1 MMRRA
6 LQRVSVF
13 AAPTISVGTSTVPG
27 ASNVAAPLVCSG
39 RCHTDA
45 KTVRA
50 PHVYE
55 QFVSSVNRAYVEDL
69 MAQYK
74 TDKASVD
81 ETWWPILDNLGSASP
96 DVALIETFNRP
107 EDQDLSSHLV
117 TEKDRVDNMR
127 LAWMVRAYE
136 TVGHSIA
143 TLDPLGLYEADL
155 DSSVHVGLE
164 PSRFGFKPEDM
175 ERSFFVTFG
184 GALGQSFQQMVTGSA
199 RRPMKLREIIAKLK
213 QLHCGTIGFE
223 FMNSGYLDLRNWF
236 RKQVLYAAEP
246 LPASERKEIY
256 EDVVKACG
264 LEQFLH
270 RKYATLKRFGLDGA
284 EALVPALNA
293 TFSAAAD
300 SGVEAVTLGMPHRG
314 RINVLVN
321 VCGKPLKNIFNEFE
335 GKTAKDDVKGTGD
348 VKYHLGIHKQMKTR
362 NGKEIFVNLLAN
374 PSHLEAVNP
383 LVLGKT
389 RARQVYTKDTEMNK
403 NLPILLH
410 GDAAFAG
417 QGPCYELMGLCDLE
431 NFHVGGTIHIVVN
444 NQVGFTTD
452 PAQSRSSKYCTDL
465 SRVCNA
471 PVLHVNADDVDA
483 VVKAAR
489 IAFAFRKEFKR
500 DAIID
505 LVCYRRYGHNESDV
519 PDFTQPLMYQAIR
532 KHQVLVDLQAAKLVK
547 DGVMTKDEVQL
558 RKKEYESLLRKEFDE
573 ASNDDSFVKV
583 KSPYEEAN
591 SNRYTNVLEMGALRE
606 TGVAIASLKKIGE
619 KLTAVPEGF
628 TPHNIVAKNI
638 ASRQAAIASGNGV
651 EWCLAE
657 ALAFGASALE
667 GIHVRLSGQ
676 DVERGTFTQR
686 HAVRTD
692 MTTGDKHCSLTKLAH
707 VQAPV
712 VVANSSLSEF
722 GVSGFELGYSMEN
735 PKSLVIWEAQFGDF
749 SNGAQVIWD
758 QFLASGESKWVR
770 QCGLAIS
777 LPHGYS
783 GAGPEHSSAR
793 VERFLQLS
801 DDPDTIPEHFS
812 PSSAFTRLEARTS
825 IGNWQV
831 CYPSTPA
838 NYYHMLRRQTH
849 REFRKPLIF
858 CFSKARLRAPN
869 TSSLAEMA
877 TGTSFMPVIDTG
889 AVTPTTVRKVVFCSG
904 QIESICADF
913 RTKKQ
918 AADTDPT
925 QFNDVVLVKL
935 EQIAPFPWEHVAQV
949 VTKYHSA
956 NSATQFVWLQEEPKN
971 MGMWDFVRPR
981 LQNLLRH
988 MNVLSPCERL
998 TFIGREAAASPA
1010 TGYGGVHK
1018 AEEEAIVNAVFA

>member
-6 LQRVSVF
+6 LQRVSSRIPNAF
-13 AAPTISVGTSTVPG
+13 MASTSATV
-27 ASNVAAPLVCSG
+27 AVCSSTAVVSSM
-39 RCHTDA
+39 RCYTDA

-55 QFVSSVNRAYVEDL
+55 QFVASSNSDYVESL
-69 MAQYK
+69 LKQYREN
-74 TDKASVD
+74 KANVD
-81 ETWWPILDNLGSASP
+81 ETWWPILENLDSAAP
-96 DVALIETFNRP
+96 DQALIESFQRP

-155 DSSVHVGLE
+155 DTTIPVGLE

-175 ERSFFVTFG
+175 DRSFFATFG
-184 GALGQSFQQMVTGSA
+184 GALGQSFQQMVTGTT
-199 RRPMKLREIIAKLK
+199 RTPMKLRDIVAKLR
-213 QLHCGTIGFE
+213 QLHCGNIGFE

-236 RKQVLYAAEP
+236 RAQVLSAAEP
-246 LPASERKEIY
+246 LPAKERKEIY

-270 RKYATLKRFGLDGA
+270 RKYSTLKRFGLDGA

-293 TFSAAAD
+293 TLSAAAN
-300 SGVEAVTLGMPHRG
+300 SGVETVTLGMPHRG

-335 GKTAKDDVKGTGD
+335 GKTAKEDVKGTGD
-348 VKYHLGIHKQMKTR
+348 VKYHLGIHSKMTTR
-362 NGKEIFVNLLAN
+362 SGKELFVNLLAN

-417 QGPCYELMGLCDLE
+417 QGPCYEVMGLCELE
-431 NFHVGGTIHIVVN
+431 NYHVGGTIHIVVN

-452 PAQSRSSKYCTDL
+452 PVQSRSSRYCTDL

-519 PDFTQPLMYQAIR
+519 PDFTQPLMYDAIR
-532 KHQVLVDLQAAKLVK
+532 KHQVLVDLQADKLVRE
-547 DGVMTKDEVQL
+547 GVMSKEEVL
-558 RKKEYESLLRKEFDE
+558 LVKKEYESVLRKEFDE
-573 ASNDDSFVKV
+573 AANDDSFIKV

-591 SNRYTNVLEMGALRE
+591 SNRYTNILEMGALRE
-606 TGVAIASLKKIGE
+606 TGVAISNLKKIGE

-628 TPHNIVAKNI
+628 TPHPTIAKNI
-638 ASRQAAIASGNGV
+638 AARRAAVESGSGV

-686 HAVRTD
+686 HAVWTD
-692 MTTGDKHCSLTKLAH
+692 YNNGEKHCSLTKLGH

-712 VVANSSLSEF
+712 VIANSSLSEF
-722 GVSGFELGYSMEN
+722 AVSGFEMGYSMEN

-758 QFLASGESKWVR
+758 QFLASAESKWTR

-801 DDPDTIPEHFS
+801 DDPDTLPAQFS
-812 PSSAFTRLEARTS
+812 ASSASTMLEARAAL
-825 IGNWQV
+825 GNWQV

-869 TSSLAEMA
+869 VSSLEEMA
-877 TGTSFMPVIDTG
+877 VGTFFLPVIDTG
-889 AVTPTTVRKVVFCSG
+889 AAVPSQVRKVVFCSG
-904 QIESICADF
+904 QIESICADY
-913 RTKKQ
+913 RAKKQ
-918 AADTDPT
+918 SADTDSNIG
-925 QFNDVVLVKL
+925 NDVVFVKL
-935 EQIAPFPWEHVAQV
+935 EQIAPFPWEHIGKVIN
-949 VTKYHSA
+949 KYHGA
-956 NSATQFVWLQEEPKN
+956 NPATQFVWLQEEPKN

-981 LQNLLRH
+981 FQNLLRH
-988 MNVLSPCERL
+988 LGVFAPNERL
-998 TFIGREAAASPA
+998 TFIGRETAASPA

-1018 AEEEAIVNAVFA
+1018 AEEDALVQAVFA